1 MRSKL
6 PYLFFFLSIL
16 LAMPACK
23 KLKDLYYDSDQ
34 IVEPSVAQLLTAMID
49 NDRVRPSYWEIRTF
63 VAMHTGIYSQSLAF
77 LNNSNIYQQNPSYTQ
92 DRWNDFYRPGV
103 NGGGVMAH
111 YREIEKAYNALPAS
125 VQADNRLFLEA
136 ARLLLYDQAAQMV
149 DLWGDIPF
157 SEAGSLN
164 AKGEVIMPHFDDG
177 AKVYDAILY
186 DLAAANEYWKAPQVS
201 AAARAVFDKQ
211 DILFQGNTEKWRSYA
226 NGLRLRLLM
235 RISMVNE
242 ARAQPEV
249 LQMLQNPD
257 EYPLP
262 GEQQPY
268 DPGQSDLLLRPL
280 TSYTLNLRFAL
291 TELYNY
297 SAPEYLLEKV
307 MKPASD
313 PRIPVMFDKYGR
325 TVNEVFI
332 PNATYKGLPMDK
344 PAVEQQIMIGDCAIL
359 DSATFLLNA
368 GLPGIIMTGPEM
380 DFLRAEAY
388 QRWGGGDAAAAYDSA
403 VKKSIVF
410 YYYLNSLNKITRD
423 PLPLP
428 SGGEIQ
434 AFMQNDSIRY
444 EGSSEHKLQLIWTQ
458 KWVHFGFLQ
467 SVQSWSELRRTGY
480 PQLSFPASS
489 LPGYELPPNRL
500 TYPASEANYNPNY
513 ALVKERDRR
522 DGKIFWQI
530 R

>member
-1 MRSKL
+1 
-6 PYLFFFLSIL
+6 
-16 LAMPACK
+16 
-23 KLKDLYYDSDQ
+23 
-34 IVEPSVAQLLTAMID
+34 
-49 NDRVRPSYWEIRTF
+49 
-63 VAMHTGIYSQSLAF
+63 
-77 LNNSNIYQQNPSYTQ
+77 
-92 DRWNDFYRPGV
+92 
-103 NGGGVMAH
+103 
-111 YREIEKAYNALPAS
+111 
-125 VQADNRLFLEA
+125 
-136 ARLLLYDQAAQMV
+136 
-149 DLWGDIPF
+149 
-157 SEAGSLN
+157 
-164 AKGEVIMPHFDDG
+164 
-177 AKVYDAILY
+177 
-186 DLAAANEYWKAPQVS
+186 
-201 AAARAVFDKQ
+201 
-211 DILFQGNTEKWRSYA
+211 
-226 NGLRLRLLM
+226 
-235 RISMVNE
+235 
-242 ARAQPEV
+242 
-249 LQMLQNPD
+249 
-257 EYPLP
+257 
-262 GEQQPY
+262 
-268 DPGQSDLLLRPL
+268 
-280 TSYTLNLRFAL
+280 
-291 TELYNY
+291 
-297 SAPEYLLEKV
+297 
-307 MKPASD
+307 
-313 PRIPVMFDKYGR
+313 
-325 TVNEVFI
+325 VNEVFI

-428 SGGEIQ
+428 SSGEIQ

-513 ALVKERDRR
+513 ALVKDRDRR